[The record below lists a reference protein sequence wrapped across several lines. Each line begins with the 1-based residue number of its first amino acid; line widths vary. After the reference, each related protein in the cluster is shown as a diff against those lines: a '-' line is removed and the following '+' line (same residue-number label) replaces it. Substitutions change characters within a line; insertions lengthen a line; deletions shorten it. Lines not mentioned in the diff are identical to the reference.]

1 LPTIHRSSE
10 ENSVQ
15 LKTLYEKKHT
25 PVNLGRCPTNKRAQ
39 QRWTS
44 GHVVCPSLPVSGKR
58 KHHQLQAKTE
68 TREVWMN
75 GTQTGNLFVVQLLHR
90 RNSRLQ
96 LRASAVI
103 INTDESMIA
112 RSVVNGTLSLI
123 EP

>member
-1 LPTIHRSSE
+1 
-10 ENSVQ
+10 
-15 LKTLYEKKHT
+15 
-25 PVNLGRCPTNKRAQ
+25 
-39 QRWTS
+39 
-44 GHVVCPSLPVSGKR
+44 
-58 KHHQLQAKTE
+58 
-68 TREVWMN
+68 MN